1 MLYNIYSGTGDYK
14 HVMFTTSDKA
24 AADAFVADFNRQ
36 FNIQF
41 DSNDNDFDTY
51 DAYHAYIEEIDDFVP
66 NLYGSKY
73 MNGNA
78 VVYTVKIYGEVRDDY
93 SFGVIKPAEVFG
105 LPLLDYIDGTHFMYK
120 VFFTGDKLQDLLDT
134 GYYVDF
140 DCECLEAVVH
150 IISVEQGKYPDYNI
164 VHNSDISGELMENL
178 IHRAYELYKE
188 AKKTKSEV
196 KHERCYWKL

>member
-14 HVMFTTSDKA
+14 YVMFTTSDKA

-36 FNIQF
+36 FNT
-41 DSNDNDFDTY
+41 DDFDTY
-51 DAYHAYIEEIDDFVP
+51 EAYHAYIEEIDDFVP

-78 VVYTVKIYGEVRDDY
+78 VVYTVKIY

-105 LPLLDYIDGTHFMYK
+105 LPLYDYIDGTHFMYRG
-120 VFFTGDKLQDLLDT
+120 FFTSDKLQDMLDT

-140 DCECLEAVVH
+140 DCEGLEAVVH
-150 IISVEQGKYPDYNI
+150 IISVEQGKYPDYNT
-164 VHNSDISGELMENL
+164 VYNSDISGELMENL
-178 IHRAYELYKE
+178 IHRAYELYSE
-188 AKKTKSEV
+188 AKKNQE
-196 KHERCYWKL
+196 

>member
-36 FNIQF
+36 FNT
-41 DSNDNDFDTY
+41 DDFDTY
-51 DAYHAYIEEIDDFVP
+51 DAYHAYIEEVDDFVP

-73 MNGNA
+73 MNGNS
-78 VVYTVKIYGEVRDDY
+78 VVYTVKIYGEVRNDY

-105 LPLLDYIDGTHFMYK
+105 LPLLDYIDGTHFMYRG
-120 VFFTGDKLQDLLDT
+120 FFTGDKLQDLLDT

-140 DCECLEAVVH
+140 DCVGLEAVVH
-150 IISVEQGKYPDYNI
+150 IISVEQGKYPDYNT
-164 VHNSDISGELMENL
+164 VYNSDISGELMENL
-178 IHRAYELYKE
+178 IHRAYELYE
-188 AKKTKSEV
+188 EEKKNQE
-196 KHERCYWKL
+196 